1 MDIQRTESGIRNHN
15 TETNLLRRCNVRF
28 GTRTTNDKNNTM
40 TKKFEN
46 KIPVKTLKR
55 ITEDMLNL
63 NYKWLNRNSIQF
75 YSKTET
81 DEIGEPLEYDRYE
94 AVNLVK
100 AVKEFHKQMLRY
112 E

>member
-1 MDIQRTESGIRNHN
+1 MDIQRTESGIRKHN
-15 TETNLLRRCNVRF
+15 TETNLLRRSNGWF
-28 GTRTTNDKNNTM
+28 GTRIINNKNNIM
-40 TKKFEN
+40 TKKFDN
-46 KIPVKTLKR
+46 KIPVKTLKK